1 MSIDVTVPASFSQGT
16 QNVQDQNGASSA
28 LSLATNAA
36 AIKGQDVVGSA
47 MPLVI
52 QGLPVGTGQQ
62 TWGRLL
68 RLVGTGSNQFF
79 DLGIDG
85 NGNLFLNGPGST
97 ATNHLV
103 TISPTGV
110 ITIS

>member
-36 AIKGQDVVGSA
+36 VIKGQDVVGSA

-68 RLVGTGSNQFF
+68 RLVGPGNQFF
-79 DLGIDG
+79 DLGIDS

-97 ATNHLV
+97 ATNHLL
-103 TISPTGV
+103 TISTTGV

>member
-16 QNVQDQNGASSA
+16 QNVQDQNHASSA
-28 LSLATNAA
+28 LSLATNMAH
-36 AIKGQDVVGSA
+36 IKGQDVVGGA
-47 MPLVI
+47 LPLI
-52 QGLPVGTGQQ
+52 IEGLPVGGGAQ

-68 RLVGTGSNQFF
+68 RLTGPGPGQFF
-79 DLGIDG
+79 DLGIDSH
-85 NGNLFLNGPGST
+85 GNLFLNGPGST
-97 ATNHLV
+97 ATNHLL